1 MSSKKMHKTSNISLV
16 KIRFCFVL
24 IIYSVNGRFF
34 SWSFAIFVG
43 FLVIFVPIK
52 FLLLV
57 YHNIVQLARQNKD
70 KKGA

>member
-1 MSSKKMHKTSNISLV
+1 M
-16 KIRFCFVL
+16 L
-24 IIYSVNGRFF
+24 IIYSFNGQFF

-70 KKGA
+70 KKGAWCIGST